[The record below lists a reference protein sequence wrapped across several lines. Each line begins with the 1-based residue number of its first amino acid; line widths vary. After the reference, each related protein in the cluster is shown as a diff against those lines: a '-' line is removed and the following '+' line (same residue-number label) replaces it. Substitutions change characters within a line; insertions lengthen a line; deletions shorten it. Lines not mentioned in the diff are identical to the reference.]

1 MSKSFADAFNSL
13 SSSKGQSS
21 GNILGNSGRS
31 FADAFN
37 HVASKPKTSK
47 KKRKA
52 MLEPDDET
60 PKKTKSKTQETP
72 SSSFAK
78 AFYSIGADEKKS
90 ESYQVSIFDQ
100 DVNEDT
106 PLESPLGN
114 DNQNWDSEEP
124 KLTNCKSETL
134 NADGFVNP
142 DGFVAT
148 MHICE
153 DEREEWDAL
162 SEDELFYTIYELCAS
177 IDIHI
182 TPKQGTT
189 IKEGIEQCFANPLNL
204 STKDIKKYI
213 VGYFKGVVQGKR
225 KGDSEYAALHE
236 AYEKIREANKDAIRS
251 LCHQIRYDSVDE
263 TTVEWICNLM
273 EDDEFM
279 MTRFNDAGILNYVTI
294 CNLVREE

>member
-13 SSSKGQSS
+13 SSSKGKSS
-21 GNILGNSGRS
+21 GNILGNSSRS

-106 PLESPLGN
+106 SLESPLGN

-124 KLTNCKSETL
+124 KIPNRNSGTLTAEDFDTE
-134 NADGFVNP
+134 
-142 DGFVAT
+142 

-153 DEREEWDAL
+153 DEQEELNVL
-162 SEDELFYTIYELCAS
+162 SEDELFYTIYEICAS
-177 IDIHI
+177 VDIHI

-189 IKEGIEQCFANPLNL
+189 IKEGIEQCFTNPLNL

-213 VGYFKGVVQGKR
+213 IGYFKGVVQGKR

-236 AYEKIREANKDAIRS
+236 AYEKIREANKEAIRC

-294 CNLVREE
+294 CNLVRKE